1 MTAATW
7 PAVIVPGS
15 PEARA
20 LVAVRQAP
28 EPVVPHEE
36 LRVEQRPE
44 QQDDLLACIRTGGDL
59 AALTPRPLRYAVP
72 GIFPEGF
79 VVLAGAPKR
88 GKSWLALD
96 ACLAVAAGGRALN
109 AVDVAAG
116 RTLYLALEDSER
128 RLQSRA
134 KHLLGQQEP
143 IPERFDYVTTLA
155 HPARFL
161 ELLTA
166 YCTRHPDTRLIV
178 VDTLARVRPA
188 QPKYKGAY
196 DWDYAV
202 GAALKRVADE
212 HGIALVA
219 VTHTRQMAASDF
231 VEAVSGTSGL
241 TGAADTIVVLDRARG
256 QDDAMLKVTGRDVDE
271 REYAMRMVGG
281 AWHLMD
287 RPPVDPSLS
296 DRTVAILDFI
306 AGRADGTRADDVAQA
321 LGIEVTQARVYLGRL
336 ADADRIARRE
346 RGVFGPLQPPVMSV
360 ASVTSPSLYDTDI
373 TEVTG
378 GPTRARA
385 HEGSGDGI

>member
-1 MTAATW
+1 M
-7 PAVIVPGS
+7 
-15 PEARA
+15 
-20 LVAVRQAP
+20 
-28 EPVVPHEE
+28 
-36 LRVEQRPE
+36 
-44 QQDDLLACIRTGGDL
+44 
-59 AALTPRPLRYAVP
+59 P

-96 ACLAVAAGGRALN
+96 ACLAVAAGGCALGAVKVVPGRA
-109 AVDVAAG
+109 
-116 RTLYLALEDSER
+116 LYLALEDSER

-134 KHLLGQQEP
+134 KHLLGRDP
-143 IPERFDYVTTLA
+143 IPERFDYVTTLTQ
-155 HPARFL
+155 PARFV
-161 ELLTA
+161 ELLNA
-166 YCTRHPDTRLIV
+166 YCNTYPDTRMVV
-178 VDTLARVRPA
+178 VDTLARVKPP

-196 DWDYAV
+196 DFDYAV
-202 GAALKRVADE
+202 GAQLKRVADE

-287 RPPVDPSLS
+287 RAPVDPSLS

-306 AGRADGTRADDVAQA
+306 AGRADGTRAGDVARA
-321 LGIEVTQARVYLGRL
+321 LGIEVAQARVYLGRL
-336 ADADRIARRE
+336 ADADRIGRRE
-346 RGVFGPLQPPVMSV
+346 RGVYGPLQPPVASV
-360 ASVTSPSLYDTDI
+360 ASVTSSPLTTPSLYDTDI

-378 GPTRARA
+378 GL
-385 HEGSGDGI
+385 GGG